1 MFIKR
6 KNFESLQR
14 ENAELAAKLDK
25 GNLALQEMTERNER
39 RGQRI
44 IKLEKELAKAS
55 YDFSVQKK
63 IADDNIARVLELE
76 QQVSKRDSKTGRF
89 TKK

>member
-63 IADDNIARVLELE
+63 IADDHIARVLELE